1 MLRDRQTTRWQADA
15 QALAMDAVSK
25 SACIAQPQ
33 EFLRLAD
40 DMMAGRPTDS
50 GPTPPNMIQNQWSF
64 LPPVVID
71 TAPIGQAFSSV
82 LTVG

>member
-1 MLRDRQTTRWQADA
+1 MQSHFEHV
-15 QALAMDAVSK
+15 LAVV
-25 SACIAQPQ
+25 Q

-71 TAPIGQAFSSV
+71 TAPIGQ
-82 LTVG
+82 LLHQ